1 MNERAIRRLMDNGYS
16 YEDAYNIIYGEMP
29 PEQTPIDPNFVGDYT
44 QSQSQ
49 YDNQN
54 YGSLFADRDFIKS
67 YRKEQRQFDL
77 PGLTNT
83 MTTGLNQALSL
94 NTPDKESW
102 IEQQQGMSRNVPY
115 EELSKEYDE
124 MFGKSGN
131 TALDQFAAIMP
142 FVNAY
147 GMSTPSVLYGA
158 GKDFESGKYGR
169 FAAGAGLGLLRG
181 AGNLLAGIGA
191 QKRQDNTMDW
201 YYQNLN
207 RRNFESQPQYKDDA
221 TGIGFAQEGGRQARV
236 NERKMSPAMDLF
248 GRYGEVN
255 FLTSDLPESSSIQSL
270 GYADPG
276 FIGSIKAARE
286 RNAIIRELNENLPE
300 DERYAKVRALAFTGR
315 KPTESLSFEEGGM
328 KRYNFLRDLKNSN
341 ADFTVDMEDELEDLK
356 EDLFPELFKAG
367 GKKGG
372 IPERYKKRGFSKVGV
387 KKRAP
392 EGAKHK
398 WEVLAKKGD
407 KYKIVKGGFR
417 GMSDFTQHKDKDRQK
432 RFWDRMGGKNSAKA
446 KDPFSPLYWHK
457 KFGTWEDGGEIEEDM
472 AQQQAIAE
480 QEAMMQEQQAMQDQE
495 MVQGAAQEQEA
506 MQVQQQMMAMIVQA
520 LQQGATPEQVI
531 EILVKN
537 GIPEEQAAQMV
548 QAVIQ
553 EMQAAAAPQMNY
565 GGLFQ
570 SPSFYKDGGVEKYQ
584 EGRMI
589 YDKAGNPL
597 STVMGQKEIYVKDVN
612 DPYLQKNI
620 ELRNLYN
627 QYVQTGRISDKD
639 RMKFPSET
647 VSEPSLTYRVLQ
659 DRPSSTTEDTFMFK
673 KTVSPMK
680 MGGETF
686 MGKGP
691 GEKISFNY
699 GGKKYNGTIDRVENG
714 KLYLK

>member
-1 MNERAIRRLMDNGYS
+1 MNERAIRKLMDQGYS

-29 PEQTPIDPNFVGDYT
+29 PEKVAINPNFVGDYT

-49 YDNQN
+49 YDNQD
-54 YGSLFADRDFIKS
+54 YGTLFAPRDYISS

-77 PGLTNT
+77 PGLNNT
-83 MTTGLNQALSL
+83 MTTGLNKSLSL
-94 NTPDKESW
+94 NRPDKESW
-102 IEQQQGMSRNVPY
+102 IEQQQEMSRNAPY

-124 MFGKSGN
+124 MFGGSSN
-131 TALDQFAAIMP
+131 TALNQFAAIMP
-142 FVNAY
+142 FVNTA
-147 GMSTPSVLYGA
+147 GMSTPSALYTSGRAFGA
-158 GKDFESGKYGR
+158 GKTGLGL
-169 FAAGAGLGLLRG
+169 AGLGLAGLRG
-181 AGNLLAGIGA
+181 AGNILAGIGA

-207 RRNFESQPQYKDDA
+207 RRNFESQPQYRDDA
-221 TGIGFAQEGGRQARV
+221 TGLGFAQEGGRQARV

-276 FIGSIKAARE
+276 FIGSIKSARE
-286 RNAIIRELNENLPE
+286 RNAMIRELNENLPE

-341 ADFTVDMEDELEDLK
+341 ADFTIDMEDELEDLK

-457 KFGTWEDGGEIEEDM
+457 RFGTWEDGGEIEEDM
-472 AQQQAIAE
+472 AQAEAVAEQQA
-480 QEAMMQEQQAMQDQE
+480 MVQEQQAMQDQE

-506 MQVQQQMMAMIVQA
+506 MQAQQQMMAMIVQA

-531 EILVKN
+531 ELLVKN

-548 QAVIQ
+548 QMIIQ
-553 EMQAAAAPQMNY
+553 QMQGAQQMNY

-570 SPSFYKDGGVEKYQ
+570 TPSFYKDGGIEKYQ
-584 EGRMI
+584 DGRMI
-589 YDKAGNPL
+589 YDEAGNPL

-620 ELRNLYN
+620 ELRNLYK
-627 QYVQTGRISDKD
+627 QYVQTGRISDID
-639 RMKFPSET
+639 RMKFPSGT
-647 VSEPSLTYRVLQ
+647 VSEPSLTYRVLK
-659 DRPSSTTEDTFMFK
+659 DMPSSTTEDTFTFK

>member
-1 MNERAIRRLMDNGYS
+1 MNERVIRKLMDQGYS
-16 YEDAYNIIYGEMP
+16 YEDAYNIVYGEMP
-29 PEQTPIDPNFVGDYT
+29 PEQTAIDPNFVGDYT

-54 YGSLFADRDFIKS
+54 YGSLFADRNFIKS

-102 IEQQQGMSRNVPY
+102 IEKQQEMSRNVPH

-124 MFGKSGN
+124 MFAGSSN
-131 TALDQFAAIMP
+131 TALDQFAAIAP
-142 FVNAY
+142 FMNTA

-158 GKDFESGKYGR
+158 GRDWQAGNKFPAIGG
-169 FAAGAGLGLLRG
+169 FALAGLRG
-181 AGNLLAGIGA
+181 FGNILAGIGA

-221 TGIGFAQEGGRQARV
+221 TGIGFAEDGGRQARV

-255 FLTSDLPESSSIQSL
+255 FLTSGLPESSSIQSL

-286 RNAIIRELNENLPE
+286 RNAMIRELNENLPE

-472 AQQQAIAE
+472 AQQQAIVE

-597 STVMGQKEIYVKDVN
+597 STVVGQKEIYVKDVN

-627 QYVQTGRISDKD
+627 QYVQTGIISDKD

-673 KTVSPMK
+673 KTVSPKK

>member
-16 YEDAYNIIYGEMP
+16 YEDAYNIVYGEMP
-29 PEQTPIDPNFVGDYT
+29 PEQAPIDPNFVGDYT
-44 QSQSQ
+44 QEQSQ
-49 YDNQN
+49 YDNQD
-54 YGSLFADRDFIKS
+54 YGSLFADKDFIKS
-67 YRKEQRQFDL
+67 YKKEQRKFDL

-102 IEQQQGMSRNVPY
+102 IEQQQLSGRSGY
-115 EELSKEYDE
+115 EELAKEYDE

-142 FVNAY
+142 FANAY

-158 GKDFESGKYGR
+158 GRNFESGNVLSGIGGLTL
-169 FAAGAGLGLLRG
+169 AGLRG

-207 RRNFESQPQYKDDA
+207 RRVFESQPQYKDDA
-221 TGIGFAQEGGRQARV
+221 TGIGFAQDGGRQARV

-255 FLTSDLPESSSIQSL
+255 FLTSDLPESSSIQSM

-286 RNAIIRELNENLPE
+286 RNAMLRELNENLPE

-457 KFGTWEDGGEIEEDM
+457 KFGTWQEGGELEEDM

-480 QEAMMQEQQAMQDQE
+480 QDAMMQEQQAMQDQE

-627 QYVQTGRISDKD
+627 QYVQTGIISDKD

-659 DRPSSTTEDTFMFK
+659 DGPSSTTEDTFMFK
-673 KTVSPMK
+673 NTVSPKK

>member
-1 MNERAIRRLMDNGYS
+1 MNERAIRKLMDQGYS
-16 YEDAYNIIYGEMP
+16 YEDAYNLIYGEMP
-29 PEQTPIDPNFVGDYT
+29 PEQTVINPGFTQDYI

-49 YDNQN
+49 YDNKD
-54 YGSLFADRDFIKS
+54 YGTLFAPRDFISS
-67 YRKEQRQFDL
+67 YRKEQRQFDS
-77 PGLTNT
+77 PGLNNT
-83 MTTGLNQALSL
+83 MTTGLNKSMSL
-94 NTPDKESW
+94 NRPDKESW
-102 IEQQQGMSRNVPY
+102 IEQQQEMSRNAPY

-124 MFGKSGN
+124 MFAGSNN
-131 TALDQFAAIMP
+131 TALDQFAAIAP
-142 FVNAY
+142 FVNTA
-147 GMSTPSVLYGA
+147 GMSTPSALYTAGRAFGA
-158 GKDFESGKYGR
+158 GKTGLGV
-169 FAAGAGLGLLRG
+169 AGLGLAGLRG
-181 AGNLLAGIGA
+181 ASNVLAGLGA
-191 QKRQDNTMDW
+191 QKRQDDTMDW

-221 TGIGFAQEGGRQARV
+221 TGLGFAQDGGRQGMI
-236 NERKMSPAMDLF
+236 NEMDLF

-255 FLTSDLPESSSIQSL
+255 FLASDLPENEQF
-270 GYADPG
+270 A
-276 FIGSIKAARE
+276 KA
-286 RNAIIRELNENLPE
+286 
-300 DERYAKVRALAFTGR
+300 RA
-315 KPTESLSFEEGGM
+315 LSFEEGGEVPM
-328 KRYNFLRDLKNSN
+328 MNRYNFLRSLKDTN

-372 IPERYKKRGFSKVGV
+372 IPERYKSKGFSKVGV

-407 KYKIVKGGFR
+407 KYKIVKGGYR

-432 RFWDRMGGKNSAKA
+432 RFWDRMGGKTSSKA

-457 KFGTWEDGGEIEEDM
+457 KFGTWEEGGEIEEDM
-472 AQQQAIAE
+472 AQQQAMSE

-495 MVQGAAQEQEA
+495 MVQEVGQEQAA
-506 MQVQQQMMAMIVQA
+506 MQQQQQILSMIAQA
-520 LQQGATPEQVI
+520 LQQGATPEQVV
-531 EILVKN
+531 ELLVKN

-548 QAVIQ
+548 QMIIQ
-553 EMQAAAAPQMNY
+553 QMQGAQQMNY

-570 SPSFYKDGGVEKYQ
+570 APSFYQ
-584 EGRMI
+584 ER
-589 YDKAGNPL
+589 A
-597 STVMGQKEIYVKDVN
+597 T
-612 DPYLQKNI
+612 
-620 ELRNLYN
+620 
-627 QYVQTGRISDKD
+627 
-639 RMKFPSET
+639 
-647 VSEPSLTYRVLQ
+647 
-659 DRPSSTTEDTFMFK
+659 
-673 KTVSPMK
+673 PMQ